1 MPNREELYFT
11 PDINKPHQKWSVLE
25 DPERPGRRPIFRH
38 YRQPGEKPD
47 VRTSFGFCELSPV
60 LEHYAAKAGVEYSR
74 ISLGRQTGSFDLAL
88 SIVQSG
94 LGVEIQGTS
103 WYPVIPWVRDDGF
116 CAVLMREPVPYE
128 EACHLFGF
136 DIPAAKPSAPK
147 RIKRHLARGRTA
159 LFGREAEVRQ
169 LNQYDSVHRVILADG
184 VTSFETAVYD
194 PGPRWP
200 EAWTSGAALA
210 SRRGG
215 ALLTGH
221 PVQIGDLIQ
230 ITGALPSGQIKA
242 HCLIWDVD
250 YDLVVFDIKK
260 ELHAWNGEA
269 YFSVLNELHAS
280 PANLDVQT
288 ASNLDLAKVRDQ
300 KLIQYLSQ
308 EFACD
313 VFELMRDDERVKEEI
328 GFYNPASWS
337 DEDGNPV
344 MSENRWKLWRMY
356 AAGLPAMQFRHCR
369 DAFYRTQMESPQN
382 SDPDRFRIRFREP
395 KDLMTVKP
403 QELAG
408 AAVRKYIFPEPFV
421 FDRQGYPHWE
431 RSTLPDVN
439 SVYLGGFEGEFISLR
454 NPNASHKESGK
465 LRGRRLQHFAETDR
479 GAVMFVHLGFAASP
493 EGTPGLGKSFNG
505 ADFDDSVLALLDPEI
520 VAHWKTLR
528 DYPQVVAT
536 PTQAMVIDDGDA
548 LFDRHPEVERYDD
561 EYVIRMIRE
570 AMYGRM
576 GIGCVVN
583 AIVWFNLLWLNRTS
597 IIAQLRAMEPSSK
610 VLEAIRWMELDLPK
624 SQMPMIASRLEEII
638 DSIKMNGKSVEWAS
652 AAITEFRNTCPV
664 APKFWWQGGFQGQGR
679 IPRHRL
685 GNYNE
690 PIAVTTAM
698 DVAREEWVEIFK
710 KARKFADKE
719 SWKRC
724 WRVPLEI
731 RTFPT
736 RPEAATAARDFWLLY
751 NRTREAKKAE
761 FLKAGADHRGKR
773 ITNEQEASL
782 AVYLFA
788 EEDVHNRIKA
798 SGMYLEIYAEL
809 TKLIFD
815 RELTL
820 EPPRNPDGSVK
831 PVADGILGGP
841 HALDGFLDMARAAGV
856 TRKYVPI
863 TWESDRVRAD
873 YGHLSLDVVVEDTLV
888 RMTGTIPNP
897 ANWLGIVDVPDGQYR
912 LEHGLLATE
921 DDSGTPPKVT
931 TVALPAVNGF
941 EQRLKD
947 ITLKQQDRQRIEAEL
962 RLFQDHVGQR
972 VTVKPVMYHNPKTRQ
987 DEPAAQVFL
996 EGKLEPLCWISREHL
1011 SGVTRELTGI
1021 LVSNGRYSLKAVC
1034 TLPEQGAHS

>member
-11 PDINKPHQKWSVLE
+11 PQINKPHQKWSVLE
-25 DPERPGRRPIFRH
+25 DPERPGRRLLRRH

-47 VRTSFGFCELSPV
+47 VRTSFGFSELSPV
-60 LEHYAAKAGVEYSR
+60 LEHYAELNGLHYGR
-74 ISLGRQTGSFDLAL
+74 ISLGSSAEAFELAL

-94 LGVEIQGTS
+94 LGIEIEGQS
-103 WYPVIPWVRDDGF
+103 WYPVIPIVRDNGF
-116 CAVLMREPVPYE
+116 SAVLLDRLIPYE
-128 EACHLFGF
+128 EACRLFGF
-136 DIPAAKPSAPK
+136 EIPQAKPSIPK

-194 PGPRWP
+194 PGLRWP

-230 ITGALPSGQIKA
+230 ITGALPTGQIKA
-242 HCLIWDVD
+242 HCLVWDVA

-260 ELHAWNGEA
+260 ELRAWNGEA
-269 YFSVLNELHAS
+269 YFSVLNELHGS

-313 VFELMRDDERVKEEI
+313 VFEMMRDDERVKEEI
-328 GFYNPASWS
+328 GFYSPDGWV
-337 DEDGNPV
+337 DEDGTLIMN
-344 MSENRWKLWRMY
+344 ENHWKLWRMY

-408 AAVRKYIFPEPFV
+408 AGVRKYIFPEPFV

-465 LRGRRLQHFAETDR
+465 LCGRRLQQFADIDR

-528 DYPQVVAT
+528 DYPQAVAT

-548 LFDRHPEVERYDD
+548 LFDRHPEIDRYDS
-561 EYVIRMIRE
+561 EFVIKMIRE
-570 AMYGRM
+570 AMYGQM

-583 AIVWFNLLWLNRTS
+583 AIVWFNLLWLNRES
-597 IIAQLRAMEPSSK
+597 IVAQLRAMEPSTK

-638 DSIKMNGKSVEWAS
+638 DSIKMNGKSVEWAN

-664 APKFWWQGGFQGQGR
+664 APKFWWQGGFQGEGR
-679 IPRHRL
+679 IPWHRR
-685 GNYNE
+685 GKYNE

-698 DVAREEWVEIFK
+698 DVAREEWVELFK

-761 FLKAGADHRGKR
+761 FLKAGEDHRNKR
-773 ITNEQEASL
+773 VANEQEAGL
-782 AVYLFA
+782 AAYLFA

-809 TKLIFD
+809 VKLIFD

-841 HALDGFLDMARAAGV
+841 HTLDGFLDMARAAGV

-873 YGHLSLDVVVEDTLV
+873 YGHLNLDVIVEDTLV
-888 RMTGTIPNP
+888 RMVGSTPNP
-897 ANWLGIVDVPDGQYR
+897 ASWLGIVDVPDGQYR

-921 DDSGTPPKVT
+921 DDGEPAPQAA

-962 RLFQDHVGQR
+962 RLFQSQIGQR
-972 VTVKPVMYHNPKTRQ
+972 VTVKPVTYHNPKTRQ

-996 EGKLEPLCWISREHL
+996 EGKSEPLCWISREHL

-1021 LVSNGRYSLKAVC
+1021 LVSNGKYSLTAIC
-1034 TLPEQGAHS
+1034 TLPN

>member
-1 MPNREELYFT
+1 MPNQQELYFT
-11 PDINKPHQKWSVLE
+11 PDINKPHQKWSVLD
-25 DPERPGRRPIFRH
+25 DPENPRDSLLYRH

-47 VRTSFGFCELSPV
+47 VKTSFGISEVSPV
-60 LEHYAAKAGVEYSR
+60 LEHYAARAGIEYSR
-74 ISLGRQTGSFDLAL
+74 LSLGRLGNRFNSAL
-88 SIVQSG
+88 VLVQSSEG
-94 LGVEIQGTS
+94 MGIPGDANR

-116 CAVLMREPVPYE
+116 FLVLMRERVPYE

-136 DIPAAKPSAPK
+136 DIPAAKPSVPK
-147 RIKRHLARGRTA
+147 RIKRHLARGKTA
-159 LFGREAEVRQ
+159 LFGSEAEVRQ
-169 LNQYDSVHRVILADG
+169 LNEHDCVHRVILADG
-184 VTSFETAVYD
+184 ATAFETAVYD

-230 ITGALPSGQIKA
+230 ITGALPTGQIKA

-250 YDLVVFDIKK
+250 YDLIVFDIKK
-260 ELHAWNGEA
+260 ELRAWNGEA

-288 ASNLDLAKVRDQ
+288 ASNLDLAKVRNG
-300 KLIQYLSQ
+300 KLIQYLGQ
-308 EFACD
+308 EFARD
-313 VFELMRDDERVKEEI
+313 VFEMMRDDARVKEEI
-328 GFYNPASWS
+328 GFYNPDSWA
-337 DEDGNPV
+337 DEAGNLV
-344 MSENRWKLWRMY
+344 TDENRWKLRRMY
-356 AAGLPAMQFRHCR
+356 AAGFPAMQFRHCR

-382 SDPDRFRIRFREP
+382 SDPNRFRIRFREP
-395 KDLMTVKP
+395 KDLITVKHE
-403 QELAG
+403 ELAG

-439 SVYLGGFEGEFISLR
+439 SVYVGGFEGEFISLR

-465 LRGRRLQHFAETDR
+465 LCGRRLQHFADIDR
-479 GAVMFVHLGFAASP
+479 GAAMFVHLGFAASP
-493 EGTPGLGKSFNG
+493 DGTPGLGKSFNG
-505 ADFDDSVLALLDPEI
+505 ADFDDSVLALLDPQI

-528 DYPQVVAT
+528 DYPQAVAT
-536 PTQAMVIDDGDA
+536 PTQAMVIDDGDD
-548 LFDRHPEVERYDD
+548 LFDRHPEVERYDAD
-561 EYVIRMIRE
+561 YIARMIRD
-570 AMYGRM
+570 ARDGQM

-583 AIVWFNLLWLNRTS
+583 AIVWFNLLWLNRES
-597 IIAQLRAMEPSSK
+597 ILTQLRAMEPSSK
-610 VLEAIRWMELDLPK
+610 VLVAIRWMELDLPR

-638 DSIKMNGKSVEWAS
+638 DSIKMNGKSVEWAR
-652 AAITEFRNTCPV
+652 AAISEFRNACPV

-685 GNYNE
+685 AIYNE
-690 PIAVTTAM
+690 PIPVTTAM
-698 DVAREEWVEIFK
+698 DVAHEEWVALFK
-710 KARKFADKE
+710 KARKYADKQ

-761 FLKAGADHRGKR
+761 FLKAGKDHRGKSVA
-773 ITNEQEASL
+773 NEQEAGL
-782 AVYLFA
+782 AAYLFA

-809 TKLIFD
+809 VKLIFD

-841 HALDGFLDMARAAGV
+841 HTPGWIPG
-856 TRKYVPI
+856 
-863 TWESDRVRAD
+863 
-873 YGHLSLDVVVEDTLV
+873 YGQGRRSNSQVYPDH
-888 RMTGTIPNP
+888 
-897 ANWLGIVDVPDGQYR
+897 LGIGPS
-912 LEHGLLATE
+912 A
-921 DDSGTPPKVT
+921 
-931 TVALPAVNGF
+931 
-941 EQRLKD
+941 
-947 ITLKQQDRQRIEAEL
+947 
-962 RLFQDHVGQR
+962 
-972 VTVKPVMYHNPKTRQ
+972 
-987 DEPAAQVFL
+987 
-996 EGKLEPLCWISREHL
+996 C
-1011 SGVTRELTGI
+1011 
-1021 LVSNGRYSLKAVC
+1021 
-1034 TLPEQGAHS
+1034 

>member
-1 MPNREELYFT
+1 
-11 PDINKPHQKWSVLE
+11 
-25 DPERPGRRPIFRH
+25 
-38 YRQPGEKPD
+38 
-47 VRTSFGFCELSPV
+47 
-60 LEHYAAKAGVEYSR
+60 
-74 ISLGRQTGSFDLAL
+74 
-88 SIVQSG
+88 
-94 LGVEIQGTS
+94 
-103 WYPVIPWVRDDGF
+103 
-116 CAVLMREPVPYE
+116 
-128 EACHLFGF
+128 
-136 DIPAAKPSAPK
+136 
-147 RIKRHLARGRTA
+147 
-159 LFGREAEVRQ
+159 
-169 LNQYDSVHRVILADG
+169 
-184 VTSFETAVYD
+184 
-194 PGPRWP
+194 
-200 EAWTSGAALA
+200 
-210 SRRGG
+210 
-215 ALLTGH
+215 
-221 PVQIGDLIQ
+221 
-230 ITGALPSGQIKA
+230 
-242 HCLIWDVD
+242 
-250 YDLVVFDIKK
+250 
-260 ELHAWNGEA
+260 
-269 YFSVLNELHAS
+269 
-280 PANLDVQT
+280 
-288 ASNLDLAKVRDQ
+288 
-300 KLIQYLSQ
+300 
-308 EFACD
+308 
-313 VFELMRDDERVKEEI
+313 
-328 GFYNPASWS
+328 
-337 DEDGNPV
+337 
-344 MSENRWKLWRMY
+344 
-356 AAGLPAMQFRHCR
+356 
-369 DAFYRTQMESPQN
+369 
-382 SDPDRFRIRFREP
+382 
-395 KDLMTVKP
+395 
-403 QELAG
+403 
-408 AAVRKYIFPEPFV
+408 
-421 FDRQGYPHWE
+421 
-431 RSTLPDVN
+431 
-439 SVYLGGFEGEFISLR
+439 
-454 NPNASHKESGK
+454 
-465 LRGRRLQHFAETDR
+465 
-479 GAVMFVHLGFAASP
+479 
-493 EGTPGLGKSFNG
+493 
-505 ADFDDSVLALLDPEI
+505 

-815 RELTL
+815 RELAL

>member
-1 MPNREELYFT
+1 
-11 PDINKPHQKWSVLE
+11 
-25 DPERPGRRPIFRH
+25 
-38 YRQPGEKPD
+38 
-47 VRTSFGFCELSPV
+47 
-60 LEHYAAKAGVEYSR
+60 
-74 ISLGRQTGSFDLAL
+74 
-88 SIVQSG
+88 
-94 LGVEIQGTS
+94 
-103 WYPVIPWVRDDGF
+103 
-116 CAVLMREPVPYE
+116 
-128 EACHLFGF
+128 
-136 DIPAAKPSAPK
+136 
-147 RIKRHLARGRTA
+147 
-159 LFGREAEVRQ
+159 
-169 LNQYDSVHRVILADG
+169 
-184 VTSFETAVYD
+184 
-194 PGPRWP
+194 
-200 EAWTSGAALA
+200 
-210 SRRGG
+210 
-215 ALLTGH
+215 
-221 PVQIGDLIQ
+221 
-230 ITGALPSGQIKA
+230 
-242 HCLIWDVD
+242 
-250 YDLVVFDIKK
+250 
-260 ELHAWNGEA
+260 
-269 YFSVLNELHAS
+269 VLNELHGS

-288 ASNLDLAKVRDQ
+288 ASNLDLAKVRNG
-300 KLIQYLSQ
+300 KLIQNLSQ
-308 EFACD
+308 EFARD

-328 GFYNPASWS
+328 GFYNPEGWV
-337 DEDGNPV
+337 DGEGNLAIN
-344 MSENRWKLWRMY
+344 ENRWKLWRMY

-382 SDPDRFRIRFREP
+382 SNPDRFRIRFREP
-395 KDLMTVKP
+395 KDLMTVQP

-408 AAVRKYIFPEPFV
+408 TAVRRYIFPEPFV

-431 RSTLPDVN
+431 RSSLPDVN

-465 LRGRRLQHFAETDR
+465 LRGRRLQHFAEIDR

-493 EGTPGLGKSFNG
+493 EGMPGLGKSFNG

-520 VAHWKTLR
+520 AAHWKNLQ
-528 DYPQVVAT
+528 DYPLFQAT
-536 PTQAMVIDDGDA
+536 TTPGMVIDDGDA
-548 LFDRHPEVERYDD
+548 LFDRHPEVERYDTLFV
-561 EYVIRMIRE
+561 ERMIVD
-570 AMYGRM
+570 AKHGQM

-583 AIVWFNLLWLNRTS
+583 AIVWHNLLWLNRGS
-597 IIAQLRAMEPSSK
+597 ILAELRAMEPTSK
-610 VLEAIRWMELDLPK
+610 VLEAIRWMEHDLPR

-664 APKFWWQGGFQGQGR
+664 APKFWWQGGFQGEGR

-690 PIAVTTAM
+690 PIQVTTAM
-698 DVAREEWVEIFK
+698 DIAREEWVELFR

-761 FLKAGADHRGKR
+761 FLKAGEDHRGKKV
-773 ITNEQEASL
+773 TNEQDAGL
-782 AVYLFA
+782 AAYLFA
-788 EEDVHNRIKA
+788 EEDIHNRIKA

-809 TKLIFD
+809 VKLVFD

-841 HALDGFLDMARAAGV
+841 HTLDGFLDMARAAGA

-873 YGHLSLDVVVEDTLV
+873 YGHLNLDVVVEDTLV
-888 RMTGTIPNP
+888 RMVGSTPNP
-897 ANWLGIVDVPDGQYR
+897 ASWLGIVDIPDGQYR
-912 LEHGLLATE
+912 LEHGLLASE
-921 DDSGTPPKVT
+921 DDSDAPPQPA

-947 ITLKQQDRQRIEAEL
+947 MTLKQQDRQRIEAEL
-962 RLFQDHVGQR
+962 KLFQSQVGQR
-972 VTVKPVMYHNPKTRQ
+972 VTIKPVTYHNPKTRQ
-987 DEPAAQVFL
+987 DEPAAEVFL
-996 EGKLEPLCWISREHL
+996 EGNREPLCWISREHVAA
-1011 SGVTRELTGI
+1011 VTRELAGI
-1021 LVSNGRYSLKAVC
+1021 LVSNGKYSLTAVC
-1034 TLPEQGAHS
+1034 TLPQ

>member
-1 MPNREELYFT
+1 
-11 PDINKPHQKWSVLE
+11 
-25 DPERPGRRPIFRH
+25 
-38 YRQPGEKPD
+38 
-47 VRTSFGFCELSPV
+47 
-60 LEHYAAKAGVEYSR
+60 
-74 ISLGRQTGSFDLAL
+74 
-88 SIVQSG
+88 
-94 LGVEIQGTS
+94 
-103 WYPVIPWVRDDGF
+103 
-116 CAVLMREPVPYE
+116 
-128 EACHLFGF
+128 
-136 DIPAAKPSAPK
+136 
-147 RIKRHLARGRTA
+147 
-159 LFGREAEVRQ
+159 
-169 LNQYDSVHRVILADG
+169 
-184 VTSFETAVYD
+184 
-194 PGPRWP
+194 
-200 EAWTSGAALA
+200 
-210 SRRGG
+210 
-215 ALLTGH
+215 
-221 PVQIGDLIQ
+221 
-230 ITGALPSGQIKA
+230 
-242 HCLIWDVD
+242 
-250 YDLVVFDIKK
+250 
-260 ELHAWNGEA
+260 
-269 YFSVLNELHAS
+269 
-280 PANLDVQT
+280 
-288 ASNLDLAKVRDQ
+288 
-300 KLIQYLSQ
+300 
-308 EFACD
+308 
-313 VFELMRDDERVKEEI
+313 
-328 GFYNPASWS
+328 
-337 DEDGNPV
+337 V

-561 EYVIRMIRE
+561 EYVIRMIVDARH
-570 AMYGRM
+570 GQM

-597 IIAQLRAMEPSSK
+597 IIAQLRAMEPSPK
-610 VLEAIRWMELDLPK
+610 VLEAIRWMELDLAK

-652 AAITEFRNTCPV
+652 AAITEFRNACPV

-685 GNYNE
+685 GNYNA

-761 FLKAGADHRGKR
+761 FLKAGKDHRGKR
-773 ITNEQEASL
+773 VTNEQEAGL
-782 AVYLFA
+782 AAYLFA

-809 TKLIFD
+809 RFIASAC
-815 RELTL
+815 R
-820 EPPRNPDGSVK
+820 PSP
-831 PVADGILGGP
+831 
-841 HALDGFLDMARAAGV
+841 M
-856 TRKYVPI
+856 
-863 TWESDRVRAD
+863 
-873 YGHLSLDVVVEDTLV
+873 
-888 RMTGTIPNP
+888 
-897 ANWLGIVDVPDGQYR
+897 
-912 LEHGLLATE
+912 
-921 DDSGTPPKVT
+921 
-931 TVALPAVNGF
+931 
-941 EQRLKD
+941 
-947 ITLKQQDRQRIEAEL
+947 
-962 RLFQDHVGQR
+962 
-972 VTVKPVMYHNPKTRQ
+972 
-987 DEPAAQVFL
+987 
-996 EGKLEPLCWISREHL
+996 
-1011 SGVTRELTGI
+1011 
-1021 LVSNGRYSLKAVC
+1021 
-1034 TLPEQGAHS
+1034 